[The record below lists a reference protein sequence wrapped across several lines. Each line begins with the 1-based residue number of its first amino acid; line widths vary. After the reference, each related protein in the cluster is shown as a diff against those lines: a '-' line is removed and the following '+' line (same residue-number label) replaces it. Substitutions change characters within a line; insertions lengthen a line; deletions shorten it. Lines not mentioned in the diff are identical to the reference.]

1 MGLAGAQQLAKLQR
15 TRTFTGP
22 DFVADPIVN
31 PQSLVAKLSAA
42 QDPSTLA
49 LRSTLPAKV
58 RKMLF
63 GEAVGDLGTALA
75 LAKALNKLAKGPS
88 LYNPERF
95 PDQILSPKTL
105 ALKDQRLKG
114 TRLAQ
119 FNRMLLC
126 DAFPQEISTEP
137 KTETIWLVTS
147 LEPEKLRA
155 EDFLLK
161 NRQYWGIENGAHQRL
176 DCSALEDRLRLR
188 ESFDSFGYLFFLKLP
203 WVRQDRLGKPRLAK
217 DLSAAKPDRTLVKIR
232 ILSKPNLPFL
242 LETKSPFP
250 TELP

>member
-1 MGLAGAQQLAKLQR
+1 MAGAQQLAKLQR
-15 TRTFTGP
+15 IRTFTGP
-22 DFVADPIVN
+22 NFVADPIVN

-176 DCSALEDRLRLR
+176 DCSALEDRLRVRDTNAATVL
-188 ESFDSFGYLFFLKLP
+188 GLFHRVSLTLFMAWAKKQP
-203 WVRQDRLGKPRLAK
+203 SVR
-217 DLSAAKPDRTLVKIR
+217 DRT
-232 ILSKPNLPFL
+232 
-242 LETKSPFP
+242 FP
-250 TELP
+250 TWQALQAANRWNMIRQVARA

>member
-176 DCSALEDRLRLR
+176 DCSALEDRLRVRDTNAATVL
-188 ESFDSFGYLFFLKLP
+188 GLFHRVSLTLFMAWAKKQP
-203 WVRQDRLGKPRLAK
+203 SVR
-217 DLSAAKPDRTLVKIR
+217 DRT
-232 ILSKPNLPFL
+232 
-242 LETKSPFP
+242 FP
-250 TELP
+250 TWQALQAANRWNMIRQVARA

>member
-1 MGLAGAQQLAKLQR
+1 
-15 TRTFTGP
+15 
-22 DFVADPIVN
+22 
-31 PQSLVAKLSAA
+31 
-42 QDPSTLA
+42 
-49 LRSTLPAKV
+49 
-58 RKMLF
+58 MLF

-126 DAFPQEISTEP
+126 DAFPEEISTEP

-176 DCSALEDRLRLR
+176 DCSALEDRLRVRDTNAATVL
-188 ESFDSFGYLFFLKLP
+188 GLFHRVSLTLFMAWAKKQP
-203 WVRQDRLGKPRLAK
+203 SVR
-217 DLSAAKPDRTLVKIR
+217 DRT
-232 ILSKPNLPFL
+232 
-242 LETKSPFP
+242 FP
-250 TELP
+250 TWQALQAANRWNMIRQVARA